1 MTKILTLLNIH
12 WWGRNRYRF
21 LPDLSRSRRGFT
33 KALPPAAI
41 KGGEIMADIKK
52 ILFATDFSENSQ
64 YALTYAIS
72 FAQKYDAMLYI
83 LHVIQQPSYP
93 LGMYAEIS
101 FDAMDKFN
109 KNISEA
115 VAKEMQ
121 TLREKDL
128 QGMKKYECLVVHG
141 TPFLEILRTAKEKEV
156 DLIVVGTHGR
166 TGLDHVLFGSTAEK
180 VVRRAPCPVI
190 SVRLPGKEFKIM

>member
-1 MTKILTLLNIH
+1 M
-12 WWGRNRYRF
+12 G
-21 LPDLSRSRRGFT
+21 DV
-33 KALPPAAI
+33 
-41 KGGEIMADIKK
+41 KK
-52 ILFATDFSENSQ
+52 ILFATDFSDNSKF
-64 YALTYAIS
+64 ALTYALS
-72 FAQKYDAMLYI
+72 FAKRYDATLYL

-115 VAKEMQ
+115 VDKEMQ
-121 TLREKDL
+121 GLRENLK
-128 QGMKKYECLVVHG
+128 GFANYECLVVHG
-141 TPFLEILRTAKEKEV
+141 TPFLEILRTAKEKGA

-180 VVRRAPCPVI
+180 VVRRAPCPVL
-190 SVRLPGKEFKIM
+190 SVRLPGKEFKLS

>member
-1 MTKILTLLNIH
+1 
-12 WWGRNRYRF
+12 
-21 LPDLSRSRRGFT
+21 
-33 KALPPAAI
+33 
-41 KGGEIMADIKK
+41 MADIKK
-52 ILFATDFSENSQ
+52 ILFATDFSDNSK
-64 YALTYAIS
+64 YALTYALS
-72 FAQKYDAMLYI
+72 FARQYDAMLYL

-115 VAKEMQ
+115 VGKEMQ
-121 TLREKDL
+121 TLRERDL
-128 QGMKKYECLVVHG
+128 QGLKKYECLILHG
-141 TPFLEILRTAKEKEV
+141 TPFLEILRTAKEKGV

-180 VVRRAPCPVI
+180 VVRRAPCPVL